1 MSRLTVFAVRP
12 FGVVNK
18 NNKTLKKSVYKDGK
32 IELDVSQIP
41 DGQYVVVVKHKNKVE
56 SQNLVIK
63 H

>member
-1 MSRLTVFAVRP
+1 MSRLTVFAVQS